1 MDSDEVLK
9 EMNSAAE
16 KAIESM
22 KRELARARTGRA
34 STAIL
39 DSVKVDY
46 YGTST
51 PLSQCSS
58 LSTPEPRLIVIRPW
72 DKNLAKE
79 IEKAV
84 MAANLGL
91 TPNSDGEII
100 RIPIPTLTE
109 ERRIEIVKLLKRTGE
124 GHKVSIRNSRRD
136 SNEMLKEM
144 EKDGD
149 ISEDESKIASKKV
162 QEITDKGVTE
172 IDRMISEKETEIM
185 EG

>member
-1 MDSDEVLK
+1 MDSNEVIK
-9 EMNSAAE
+9 EMNSAVE

-22 KRELARARTGRA
+22 KRELAKARTGRA
-34 STAIL
+34 STAIV

-46 YGTST
+46 FGTST

-72 DKNLAKE
+72 DKNLAPE
-79 IEKAV
+79 IEKAI

-100 RIPIPTLTE
+100 RIPIPALTE

-124 GHKVSIRNSRRD
+124 EHKVSIRSSRRD

-149 ISEDESKIASKKV
+149 ISEDASKKASKQV
-162 QEITDKGVTE
+162 QEATDRGVSE